1 MFDSLERVDTAAD
14 TAYAPTNEASNEGKR
29 GFSSGLD
36 IVVTVRT
43 LEVHWID
50 QKLDLCWF
58 ALGHWDTWKCHY
70 MFSLQYLNFSKIK
83 SVYLVPVGQ
92 RIASDLAYP
101 P

>member
-14 TAYAPTNEASNEGKR
+14 TANAQTNEASNEGKR

-36 IVVTVRT
+36 ILATVRT

-50 QKLDLCWF
+50 QKLDLWF
-58 ALGHWDTWKCHY
+58 ALYHWNTWKCHY
-70 MFSLQYLNFSKIK
+70 MFSVQYLHFSMIK

-101 P
+101 S